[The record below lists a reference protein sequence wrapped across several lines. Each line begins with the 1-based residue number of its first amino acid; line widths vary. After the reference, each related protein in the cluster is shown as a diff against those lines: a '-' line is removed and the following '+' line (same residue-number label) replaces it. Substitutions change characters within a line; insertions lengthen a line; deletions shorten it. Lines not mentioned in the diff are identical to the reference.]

1 MDKYQALDDFWN
13 SFTLPAYDDYSV
25 PDDPEYPFISYSVLA
40 DSLDKPVFLNASLWY
55 RTYSWEGISMK
66 AEEIS
71 RRITEMNAIPLDNRQ
86 YLYLTKGTPFAQRM
100 NDPSD
105 DAIRRVYLNIEAE
118 FLTAY

>member
-1 MDKYQALDDFWN
+1 MDKYQALNDFWN
-13 SFTLPAYDDYSV
+13 SFALPAYDDYSV
-25 PDDPEYPFISYSVLA
+25 PDDPEYPFISYSVLT